1 MIPPRPDD
9 CSLAR
14 DSISAVNPC
23 PVCSASSILKTW
35 PHPRTCR
42 RSTTMFP
49 EERAW
54 RRTQR
59 RVALMTIVAGV
70 AAFNAFASVVAG
82 GPNWWTVAWFVALVG
97 ALLLML
103 AKIVRA

>member
-1 MIPPRPDD
+1 MIPARTDHR
-9 CSLAR
+9 SLAR

-23 PVCSASSILKTW
+23 PVCSASSLLKTW

-49 EERAW
+49 EDREW

-59 RVALMTIVAGV
+59 RVTLMTIVAGV

-82 GPNWWTVAWFVALVG
+82 GPNSWTLAWFVALVV
-97 ALLLML
+97 ALLLL
-103 AKIVRA
+103 LVKVVRA